1 MNRQI
6 TLIFL
11 LLCSLLLLSFGTGCS
26 GRPKVKRLESGTQ
39 TDLSGRWNDTDSR
52 LVSEEMIKDC
62 LNHPWLRNHVTEN
75 NKKPVVI
82 VGAIR
87 NKSLE
92 HIPTDTFIG
101 DIERAFVNSGQV
113 EVVANVFERLDLRA
127 EKDDQSEFSSLETR
141 KRMREELGA
150 DYMMTGLI
158 NSIEDKE
165 GGDKIVFYQIDLT
178 LINVETNAK
187 VWIGQ
192 KKIKKYIARGRY
204 EP

>member
-1 MNRQI
+1 MKSKFAALLALLI
-6 TLIFL
+6 PTLVIL
-11 LLCSLLLLSFGTGCS
+11 GCAQKM
-26 GRPKVKRLESGTQ
+26 KVSRIEVDTI

-165 GGDKIVFYQIDLT
+165 GGDKIVFYQVDLT

-192 KKIKKYIARGRY
+192 KKIKKHIARGRY

>member
-1 MNRQI
+1 MKSKFAALLALLI
-6 TLIFL
+6 PTLVIL
-11 LLCSLLLLSFGTGCS
+11 GCAQKM
-26 GRPKVKRLESGTQ
+26 KVSRIEVDTI

-127 EKDDQSEFSSLETR
+127 EKDDQSEFSSLETQ

-165 GGDKIVFYQIDLT
+165 GGDKIVFYQVDLT

>member
-1 MNRQI
+1 MKSKFAALLALLI
-6 TLIFL
+6 PTLVIL
-11 LLCSLLLLSFGTGCS
+11 GCAQKM
-26 GRPKVKRLESGTQ
+26 KVSRIEVDTI

-62 LNHPWLRNHVTEN
+62 LNRPWLRNHVTEN

-101 DIERAFVNSGQV
+101 DIEQAFVNSGQV
-113 EVVANVFERLDLRA
+113 EVVANVFERLDLRG
-127 EKDDQSEFSSLETR
+127 EKDDQSEFSSLETQ

-165 GGDKIVFYQIDLT
+165 GGEKIVFYQVDLT